1 MSAEPLLEVRDLT
14 VSFRGKAVVKG
25 VSLDI
30 PKSSWV
36 CLVGE
41 TGSGKSLS
49 ALSLTR
55 LHENAQVSGRA
66 TWFTDSGKTKELL
79 SLPAKELFAMRG
91 KQIAYVFQDP
101 HNSLNPVLTV
111 GEQMVE
117 AYQAHYKCRPAEA
130 EKAALICLSEMRLES
145 KRVFASFPHEL
156 SGGMK
161 QRVMIAT
168 ALLCAPRL
176 LIADEPTTALDV
188 TIEHGIIDLLR
199 DLRTEWPMSYLF
211 ITHNISLAARVAEI
225 IYVMKDGQVVERMER
240 GPSASSGRAGFA
252 PKEAYTKLLFSA
264 GLDNVKPRTE
274 IPV

>member
-1 MSAEPLLEVRDLT
+1 MPAEPLLEVRDLT
-14 VSFRGKAVVKG
+14 VSFDGKAVVKG
-25 VSLDI
+25 VSFDI
-30 PKSSWV
+30 PKSAWV

-49 ALSLTR
+49 ALSLTG
-55 LHENAQVSGRA
+55 LAGNAKVTGAA
-66 TWFTDSGKTKELL
+66 TWHTDSGKTKELL
-79 SLPAKELFAMRG
+79 SLPAKELLAFRG
-91 KQIAYVFQDP
+91 KQIGYVFQDP

-117 AYQAHYKCRPAEA
+117 AYQAHYKCKRAEA
-130 EKAALICLSEMRLES
+130 EKSALICLSEMRLES
-145 KRVFASFPHEL
+145 KRIFESFPHEL

-168 ALLCAPRL
+168 TLLTAPRL
-176 LIADEPTTALDV
+176 LVADEPTTALDV
-188 TIEHGIIDLLR
+188 TIEHGIVDLMQ

-225 IYVMKDGQVVERMER
+225 IYVLKDGQLVERMDKFEDR
-240 GPSASSGRAGFA
+240 FL
-252 PKEAYTKLLFSA
+252 PKEPYTKLLFSA
-264 GLDNVKPRTE
+264 GLDHVKPRTE